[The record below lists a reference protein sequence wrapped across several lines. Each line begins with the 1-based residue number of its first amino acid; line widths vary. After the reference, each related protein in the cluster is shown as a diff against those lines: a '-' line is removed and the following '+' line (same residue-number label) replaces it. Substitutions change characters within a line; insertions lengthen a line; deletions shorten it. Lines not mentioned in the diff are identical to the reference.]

1 MKQSIV
7 LILGLLLGYFL
18 IKKMLFSPP
27 KRKNKLG
34 FRKRYEVRK
43 KEKLNATVQQVYFQ
57 EKEYQSMTCV

>member
-34 FRKRYEVRK
+34 FKKRYEVRK
-43 KEKLNATVQQVYFQ
+43 KEKLNARDESLHQDG
-57 EKEYQSMTCV
+57 

>member
-7 LILGLLLGYFL
+7 LILGLLVGYFL

-34 FRKRYEVRK
+34 FRKRYEVQK
-43 KEKLNATVQQVYFQ
+43 KEKLNARDESLHQDG
-57 EKEYQSMTCV
+57 

>member
-7 LILGLLLGYFL
+7 LILGLLVGYFL
-18 IKKMLFSPP
+18 IKKMIFSPP

-43 KEKLNATVQQVYFQ
+43 KEKLNSRDESLHQDG
-57 EKEYQSMTCV
+57 

>member
-7 LILGLLLGYFL
+7 LILGLLIGFFL
-18 IKKMLFSPP
+18 IKKLLFSPQ

-43 KEKLNATVQQVYFQ
+43 KEKLNARDESLHQDR
-57 EKEYQSMTCV
+57 

>member
-7 LILGLLLGYFL
+7 LILGLLVGYFI

-27 KRKNKLG
+27 KRKNKMG

-43 KEKLNATVQQVYFQ
+43 KEKLNARDESLHQDG
-57 EKEYQSMTCV
+57 

>member
-34 FRKRYEVRK
+34 FRKRYEVQK
-43 KEKLNATVQQVYFQ
+43 KEKLNARDESLHQDG
-57 EKEYQSMTCV
+57 

>member
-34 FRKRYEVRK
+34 FKKRYEVRK
-43 KEKLNATVQQVYFQ
+43 KEKLNARDESLHQDV
-57 EKEYQSMTCV
+57 

>member
-7 LILGLLLGYFL
+7 LILGLLAGYFL

-34 FRKRYEVRK
+34 FRKRYEARK
-43 KEKLNATVQQVYFQ
+43 KEKLNARDESLHQDG
-57 EKEYQSMTCV
+57 

>member
-1 MKQSIV
+1 MNKSIV
-7 LILGLLLGYFL
+7 LILGLLVGYFL

-43 KEKLNATVQQVYFQ
+43 KKLNARDESLHQDR
-57 EKEYQSMTCV
+57 